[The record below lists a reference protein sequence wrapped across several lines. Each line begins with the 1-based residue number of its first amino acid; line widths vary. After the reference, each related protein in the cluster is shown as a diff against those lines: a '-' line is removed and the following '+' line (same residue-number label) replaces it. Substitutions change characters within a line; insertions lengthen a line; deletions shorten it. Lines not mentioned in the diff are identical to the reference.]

1 MSSLQLYGTLLSGST
16 VPARAQ
22 SAASSAEAQVRQD
35 LQFLD
40 TIDALPPLQLGAY
53 LKQFDAD
60 AAQLQTTLS
69 ALEQNLR
76 SATS

>member
-1 MSSLQLYGTLLSGST
+1 
-16 VPARAQ
+16 VPAAARP
-22 SAASSAEAQVRQD
+22 AASSAEAQVRQD

-40 TIDALPPLQLGAY
+40 TIEALPPLQLGSF

-60 AAQLQTTLS
+60 ATQLQTTLS

-76 SATS
+76 AATS